1 MMTMMMEE
9 DGSKNKNKN
18 NNDHMM
24 MIRGYR
30 GGGGGALA
38 AAPFVVKTY
47 RMVNEPSTDAVIAWG
62 KENNSFVVVDPFV
75 FSQTLLP
82 AHFKH
87 NNFSSFV
94 RQLNTYG
101 FRKVDPDRW
110 EFAHASFLRGQTHL
124 LRQIARRNSGGGGGG
139 GGSNSSSSACCS
151 SSSSSSSTTTSTG
164 WGVNGKKKKK
174 MMMTTTMEE
183 GDEAAVAEEVVRLK
197 QEQKAIEERVARM
210 WRRVQETERRPRQML
225 EFLFKLVGD
234 PQLLPRLIVGPG
246 PTPPPPPPPA
256 AAPATATAAVP
267 ECGGGGGG
275 EKRARRL
282 RELEADRE
290 ARPGVAGL
298 CSWPLDSEGAAAGGF
313 YDRRGEDELIS
324 AVDQPVGF
332 LYGGDGGDYGGVV
345 DGGGSSGGGFYPY
358 AFPVGNG
365 Y

>member
-1 MMTMMMEE
+1 
-9 DGSKNKNKN
+9 
-18 NNDHMM
+18 
-24 MIRGYR
+24 
-30 GGGGGALA
+30 
-38 AAPFVVKTY
+38 
-47 RMVNEPSTDAVIAWG
+47 MVNEPSTDAVIAWG

-139 GGSNSSSSACCS
+139 SNSSSSACC

-174 MMMTTTMEE
+174 MMMTTMEE

-210 WRRVQETERRPRQML
+210 WRRLQETERRPRQML

-246 PTPPPPPPPA
+246 PTPPPPPA

-267 ECGGGGGG
+267 VPVPECGGGGG

-324 AVDQPVGF
+324 AVINTVGF
-332 LYGGDGGDYGGVV
+332 CTAAMVV
-345 DGGGSSGGGFYPY
+345 ITVGGGRRGKQRRRLLPLRLPGGEWILSFTNYDTCY
-358 AFPVGNG
+358 R
-365 Y
+365 